1 VPLERGTRVGWS
13 EEGVPVWF
21 GARMARIL
29 IVDDEVHV
37 VGALRRL
44 LRREGFSIEVAL
56 GGEEAIEKLATF
68 PADVVIS
75 DFRMR
80 GMNGLELLGQ
90 VLRIAPTAVR
100 VLISGHAD
108 LSSGGPQAG
117 VISHFISK
125 PWDDDRLIADV
136 RALLGAHG
144 TVS

>member
-1 VPLERGTRVGWS
+1 
-13 EEGVPVWF
+13 
-21 GARMARIL
+21 MARIL

-56 GGEEAIEKLATF
+56 NGEEAIEKLASF

-90 VLRIAPTAVR
+90 VVSIAPKVVR

-108 LSSGGPQAG
+108 LSTGGGQAG

-125 PWDDDRLIADV
+125 PWDDDRLVADV
-136 RALLGAHG
+136 RALLGGQG
-144 TVS
+144 TASSGP

>member
-1 VPLERGTRVGWS
+1 
-13 EEGVPVWF
+13 
-21 GARMARIL
+21 MARIL

-56 GGEEAIEKLATF
+56 NGEEAIEKLASF

-90 VLRIAPTAVR
+90 VLRIAPKAIR

-108 LSSGGPQAG
+108 LSTGGQAG

-125 PWDDDRLIADV
+125 PWDDDRLVADV
-136 RALLGAHG
+136 RALLGGQGPVTSG
-144 TVS
+144 T

>member
-1 VPLERGTRVGWS
+1 
-13 EEGVPVWF
+13 
-21 GARMARIL
+21 MARIL

-44 LRREGFSIEVAL
+44 LRREGFSIETAL
-56 GGEEAIEKLATF
+56 NGEEALEKLATF

-80 GMNGLELLGQ
+80 GMDGLELLGR
-90 VLRIAPTAVR
+90 VLRVAPSAVR

-108 LSSGGPQAG
+108 LSSGGPQSG

-136 RALLGAHG
+136 RQLLGQGSAAPG
-144 TVS
+144 T

>member
-1 VPLERGTRVGWS
+1 
-13 EEGVPVWF
+13 
-21 GARMARIL
+21 MARIL

-56 GGEEAIEKLATF
+56 NGEEAIEKLASF

-90 VLRIAPTAVR
+90 VVSIAPKAVR

-108 LSSGGPQAG
+108 LSTGGGQAG

-125 PWDDDRLIADV
+125 PWDDDRLVADV
-136 RALLGAHG
+136 RALLGGQG
-144 TVS
+144 TASSGP

>member
-1 VPLERGTRVGWS
+1 MP
-13 EEGVPVWF
+13 P
-21 GARMARIL
+21 RIL

-56 GGEEAIEKLATF
+56 NGEEALQKLATF
-68 PADVVIS
+68 EADVVIS
-75 DFRMR
+75 DYRMR

-90 VLRIAPTAVR
+90 VLRMAPRTVR

-108 LSSGGPQAG
+108 LSSGGGGAG

-125 PWDDDRLIADV
+125 PWDDERLVADV
-136 RALLGAHG
+136 RALLGG
-144 TVS
+144 QGSVTSGP

>member
-1 VPLERGTRVGWS
+1 
-13 EEGVPVWF
+13 
-21 GARMARIL
+21 MARIL

-56 GGEEAIEKLATF
+56 NGEEALEKLATF

-80 GMNGLELLGQ
+80 GMNGLELLAR
-90 VLRIAPTAVR
+90 VLSIAPKAVR

-108 LSSGGPQAG
+108 LSGGSQSGI
-117 VISHFISK
+117 ISHFISK

-136 RALLGAHG
+136 RALLDGQG
-144 TVS
+144 SVTPGP

>member
-1 VPLERGTRVGWS
+1 
-13 EEGVPVWF
+13 
-21 GARMARIL
+21 MARIL

-37 VGALRRL
+37 IGALRRL

-56 GGEEAIEKLATF
+56 NGEEALQKLTTF
-68 PADVVIS
+68 QADVVIS

-90 VLRIAPTAVR
+90 VLNRAPTAVR

-108 LSSGGPQAG
+108 LSSSSGQPGS

-125 PWDDDRLIADV
+125 PWDDARLVADV
-136 RALLGAHG
+136 RALLGSQG
-144 TVS
+144 STPSGP

>member
-1 VPLERGTRVGWS
+1 
-13 EEGVPVWF
+13 
-21 GARMARIL
+21 MARIL

-56 GGEEAIEKLATF
+56 NGEEALEKLATF
-68 PADVVIS
+68 EADVVIS

-80 GMNGLELLGQ
+80 GMNGVELLGQ
-90 VLRIAPTAVR
+90 VLRRMPRTVR

-108 LSSGGPQAG
+108 LSSDSAGAG

-125 PWDDDRLIADV
+125 PWDDERLVADV
-136 RALLGAHG
+136 RALLGGQGPATSG
-144 TVS
+144 P

>member
-1 VPLERGTRVGWS
+1 MP
-13 EEGVPVWF
+13 
-21 GARMARIL
+21 RIL

-56 GGEEAIEKLATF
+56 NGEEAIQKLASF
-68 PADVVIS
+68 EADVVIS

-90 VLRIAPTAVR
+90 VLRMAPKTVR

-108 LSSGGPQAG
+108 LSSSGAGAG

-125 PWDDDRLIADV
+125 PWDDERLVADV
-136 RALLGAHG
+136 RALLGG
-144 TVS
+144 QGPVTSGP

>member
-1 VPLERGTRVGWS
+1 
-13 EEGVPVWF
+13 
-21 GARMARIL
+21 MARIL

-56 GGEEAIEKLATF
+56 NGEEALEKLATF

-80 GMNGLELLGQ
+80 GMNGLELLAR
-90 VLRIAPTAVR
+90 VLSIAPKAVR

-108 LSSGGPQAG
+108 LSGGSQSGI
-117 VISHFISK
+117 ISHFISK
-125 PWDDDRLIADV
+125 PWDDDRLVADV
-136 RALLGAHG
+136 RALLDGRG
-144 TVS
+144 SVTPGP

>member
-1 VPLERGTRVGWS
+1 MP
-13 EEGVPVWF
+13 P
-21 GARMARIL
+21 RIL

-56 GGEEAIEKLATF
+56 NGEEALQKLATF
-68 PADVVIS
+68 EADVVIS
-75 DFRMR
+75 DYRMR

-90 VLRIAPTAVR
+90 VLRMAPRTVR

-108 LSSGGPQAG
+108 LSSGGGGAG

-125 PWDDDRLIADV
+125 PWDDERLVADV
-136 RALLGAHG
+136 RALLGG
-144 TVS
+144 QGSVPSGP

>member
-1 VPLERGTRVGWS
+1 
-13 EEGVPVWF
+13 
-21 GARMARIL
+21 MARIL

-44 LRREGFSIEVAL
+44 LKREGFSIEVAFN
-56 GGEEAIEKLATF
+56 GDEALEKLASF

-80 GMNGLELLGQ
+80 GMNGLELLAQ
-90 VLRIAPTAVR
+90 VLRIAPKAVR

-108 LSSGGPQAG
+108 LSTGGGQAG

-136 RALLGAHG
+136 RALLGGQGSVTSG
-144 TVS
+144 T

>member
-1 VPLERGTRVGWS
+1 
-13 EEGVPVWF
+13 
-21 GARMARIL
+21 MARIL

-56 GGEEAIEKLATF
+56 NGEEAIEKLTTF
-68 PADVVIS
+68 EADVVIS

-80 GMNGLELLGQ
+80 GMSGLELLAQ
-90 VLRIAPTAVR
+90 VLRIAPRAAR

-108 LSSGGPQAG
+108 LSSSSEDG

-125 PWDDDRLIADV
+125 PWDDDRLVADV
-136 RALLGAHG
+136 RALLGRRSPISSG
-144 TVS
+144 L

>member
-1 VPLERGTRVGWS
+1 
-13 EEGVPVWF
+13 
-21 GARMARIL
+21 MARIL

-37 VGALRRL
+37 IGALRRL

-56 GGEEAIEKLATF
+56 NGEEAIEKLSTF

-80 GMNGLELLGQ
+80 GMNGLELLSQ
-90 VLRIAPTAVR
+90 VLRIAPRTVR

-108 LSSGGPQAG
+108 LSSSVGSPSS

-125 PWDDDRLIADV
+125 PWDDDRLVADV
-136 RALLGAHG
+136 RALLDRQSPVTSGP
-144 TVS
+144 